1 MNFKESKAIYLQIAD
16 RICDEILLGQFGEE
30 ERIPSVREYAA
41 IVEVNANT
49 VMRSFDYLQSQ
60 NIIYNK
66 RGIGY
71 FVAPGARELIHSL
84 RKDIFLKEELDYFC
98 LGKPY
103 FSNQINLQGEQ
114 LVQELPTCRVIWMTQ
129 TEMNTEERGIWLA
142 NSLLGVLPSKG
153 EKNTFSCSEKV
164 NEYLKMT
171 VMGDT
176 LKIVLDYSLI
186 DFPQEFKES
195 KYVGMI
201 TGDMQLN
208 LTSKV
213 ECVINDIYMQKIALK
228 KLTKDSISIDTPNS
242 IMVDSCDFRA
252 LSVIRGGRNVEFQS
266 GNINNLHLNLNRM
279 NNWSVNVEECHIDT
293 EYLTGQNASV
303 QLQKGECRRMFWIP
317 EKDDSKLKVTLTEKA
332 CVTVME

>member
-1 MNFKESKAIYLQIAD
+1 
-16 RICDEILLGQFGEE
+16 
-30 ERIPSVREYAA
+30 
-41 IVEVNANT
+41 
-49 VMRSFDYLQSQ
+49 
-60 NIIYNK
+60 
-66 RGIGY
+66 
-71 FVAPGARELIHSL
+71 
-84 RKDIFLKEELDYFC
+84 
-98 LGKPY
+98 
-103 FSNQINLQGEQ
+103 
-114 LVQELPTCRVIWMTQ
+114 MTQ

-213 ECVINDIYMQKIALK
+213 ECV
-228 KLTKDSISIDTPNS
+228 

>member
-1 MNFKESKAIYLQIAD
+1 MHAGRRNVCDVLSGETILFQSNKPARRTASPRTADLSGDLDDSNRDEYGRTWYLAGKFS
-16 RICDEILLGQFGEE
+16 LG
-30 ERIPSVREYAA
+30 
-41 IVEVNANT
+41 
-49 VMRSFDYLQSQ
+49 SFA
-60 NIIYNK
+60 
-66 RGIGY
+66 
-71 FVAPGARELIHSL
+71 F
-84 RKDIFLKEELDYFC
+84 
-98 LGKPY
+98 
-103 FSNQINLQGEQ
+103 
-114 LVQELPTCRVIWMTQ
+114 
-129 TEMNTEERGIWLA
+129 
-142 NSLLGVLPSKG
+142 KG